1 MKGERKKPGPKPGFK
16 RAAAAAVA
24 STAIAAAAASSAQ
37 PVAPDP
43 PPEPDPRPEPE
54 ARPATQTRFPD
65 PLQRHRDIDSM
76 PEAELRA
83 YARQIGMTPRDA
95 NTLSVERLRYN
106 AKHHVIALIE
116 DL

>member
-1 MKGERKKPGPKPGFK
+1 
-16 RAAAAAVA
+16 
-24 STAIAAAAASSAQ
+24 
-37 PVAPDP
+37 
-43 PPEPDPRPEPE
+43 
-54 ARPATQTRFPD
+54 
-65 PLQRHRDIDSM
+65 M

>member
-1 MKGERKKPGPKPGFK
+1 MTGERRKPGPKPGFK
-16 RAAAAAVA
+16 RAEAAAAAAVTA
-24 STAIAAAAASSAQ
+24 STAIAVAAVSSAQ
-37 PVAPDP
+37 PV
-43 PPEPDPRPEPE
+43 EPEPE
-54 ARPATQTRFPD
+54 SQPEPRTRFPD

>member
-1 MKGERKKPGPKPGFK
+1 MAGPRKKPGPKPGFK

-43 PPEPDPRPEPE
+43 PPEPDP
-54 ARPATQTRFPD
+54 RPATQTRFPD